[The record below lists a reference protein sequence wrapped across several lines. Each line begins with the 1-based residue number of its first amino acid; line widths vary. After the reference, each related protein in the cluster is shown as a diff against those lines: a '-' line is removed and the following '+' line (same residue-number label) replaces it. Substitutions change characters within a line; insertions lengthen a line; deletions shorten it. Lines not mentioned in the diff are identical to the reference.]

1 MLIWGG
7 LILDRFGI
15 RFTGKLATILM
26 VVGTAIEYYA
36 MTQMTDATQI
46 VMGYRW
52 NVLVASAGY
61 SLFGVGAEVAGITVT
76 KIIAKWFQ
84 GKEMATAMGVQVAL
98 ARVGSQAAYAVA
110 IPVAR
115 ACLSAFSLACSMLR
129 NSNIMATAGRLY
141 R

>member
-46 VMGYRW
+46 VMGYKW
-52 NVLVASAGY
+52 NVLVASAVI
-61 SLFGVGAEVAGITVT
+61 L
-76 KIIAKWFQ
+76 
-84 GKEMATAMGVQVAL
+84 
-98 ARVGSQAAYAVA
+98 
-110 IPVAR
+110 
-115 ACLSAFSLACSMLR
+115 CSVWVPR
-129 NSNIMATAGRLY
+129 
-141 R
+141 